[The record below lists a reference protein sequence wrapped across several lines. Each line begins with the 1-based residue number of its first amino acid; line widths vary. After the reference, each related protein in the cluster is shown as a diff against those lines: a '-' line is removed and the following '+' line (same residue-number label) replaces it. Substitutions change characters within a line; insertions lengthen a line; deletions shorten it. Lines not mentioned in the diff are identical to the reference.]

1 MSDRAI
7 KQLKALRDTGLS
19 TAQIQKELG
28 LRAQETV
35 RRWLRGESNP
45 MPDMCEKIEKLSE
58 SAGIITTPSAT
69 NPSATNPFE

>member
-1 MSDRAI
+1 MSERAI

-19 TAQIQKELG
+19 TAKIQQELG

-45 MPDMCEKIEKLSE
+45 KPDMCEKIEKLSE
-58 SAGIITTPSAT
+58 AAGIITTP
-69 NPSATNPFE
+69 PATNPFE

>member
-1 MSDRAI
+1 MSNRAI

-19 TAQIQKELG
+19 TSQIQKELG

-45 MPDMCEKIEKLSE
+45 QPAMCAKIETLS
-58 SAGIITTPSAT
+58 AYHGIITTPA
-69 NPSATNPFE
+69 ATNPFE

>member
-45 MPDMCEKIEKLSE
+45 KPDMCEKIEKLSE
-58 SAGIITTPSAT
+58 AAGIITVP
-69 NPSATNPFE
+69 PATNPFE